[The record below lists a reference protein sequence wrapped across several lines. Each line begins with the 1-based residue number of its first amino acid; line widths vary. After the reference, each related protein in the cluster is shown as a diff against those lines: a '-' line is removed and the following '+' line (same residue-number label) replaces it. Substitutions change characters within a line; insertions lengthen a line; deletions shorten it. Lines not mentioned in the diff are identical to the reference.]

1 VSLSSRLFFYCPR
14 RESDS
19 RIGPIDTFTMPSRG
33 VSISR
38 ISKIAPDVDTEHGRY
53 ATKTSPEMRNARA

>member
-1 VSLSSRLFFYCPR
+1 
-14 RESDS
+14 
-19 RIGPIDTFTMPSRG
+19 

-38 ISKIAPDVDTEHGRY
+38 ISKIAPDVDTEHSRY